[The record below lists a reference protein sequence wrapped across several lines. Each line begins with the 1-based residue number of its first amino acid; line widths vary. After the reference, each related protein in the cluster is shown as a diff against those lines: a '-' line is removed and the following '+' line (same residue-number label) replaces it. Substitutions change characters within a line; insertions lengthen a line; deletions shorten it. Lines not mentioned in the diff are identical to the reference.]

1 MNEPSSNRLTR
12 YSSESVTAPDEL
24 TAAILNKTAAVN
36 LPIVIVCI
44 GTDRSTGDSLGPL
57 TGSLLEEKMPSQ
69 FFIYGTLENPV
80 HAKNLHLTMQ
90 HIEKVHPASFIIAVD
105 ASLGRRENVG
115 TIVLGEGPLFPGAAL
130 NRTLSPVGDLYLT
143 GIINVSGFM
152 EFSVLQNTRLHIVM
166 KIARLLS
173 QALYAADQEK
183 QREFSALSDKTT
195 NVVPFPPWKN
205 KEAEPL

>member
-1 MNEPSSNRLTR
+1 MNELSTNRPAR
-12 YSSESVTAPDEL
+12 YSSESATALEEL
-24 TAAILNKTAAVN
+24 TAAVLSKTAGTSV
-36 LPIVIVCI
+36 PIVILCI

-57 TGSLLEEKMPSQ
+57 TGSLLEETKPSQ
-69 FFIYGTLENPV
+69 FFVYGTLENPV

-105 ASLGRRENVG
+105 ASLGRKENVG

-130 NRTLSPVGDLYLT
+130 NRPLSPVGDLYLT

-166 KIARLLS
+166 KIARLLT

-183 QREFSALSDKTT
+183 QREFAALSDKNT
-195 NVVPFPPWKN
+195 NVVPFPPWQN